1 MKNTIKNAVSVTLN
15 EKKAGIELNFS
26 EKPNTEVR
34 AALKSAG
41 CKFAKAAKDGHNNHF
56 WWIEDKPESRKALR
70 NALKGVGIDITI
82 PRKAQAK
89 QDSKPEKAS
98 VKPAPKKASPASGN
112 DTKIA
117 ALLKQQIALNEQL
130 LALLNA

>member
-1 MKNTIKNAVSVTLN
+1 MKNTNKNTVSVTLN

-26 EKPNTEVR
+26 EKPSTEVR
-34 AALKSAG
+34 AALKNVG
-41 CKFAKAAKDGHNNHF
+41 CRFAKAAKDGHNNHF
-56 WWIEDKPESRKALR
+56 WWIEDKPENRKALR
-70 NALKGVGIDITI
+70 TALKAVGIDITI
-82 PRKAQAK
+82 PRKMQVK

-98 VKPAPKKASPASGN
+98 AKPAPKKASPANSN
-112 DTKIA
+112 DNKIA